1 VDQHVHLAKSVVSL
15 VYVSSGSAVVVGI
28 AGTCSLAC

>member
-1 VDQHVHLAKSVVSL
+1 MDQHVHLAKSVVSL